1 MSFNYQFPE
10 DRIDVITAVIT
21 GWEGRGQI
29 GRDPGSCSQGN
40 HRLFSD
46 PLVSQDGDVH
56 LSDMVLT
63 RPETGQTWD
72 RCGRN

>member
-21 GWEGRGQI
+21 GWEGKGQV
-29 GRDPGSCSQGN
+29 GRDPRSCSQGN

-46 PLVSQDGDVH
+46 LLVSQDGDVD
-56 LSDMVLT
+56 LSDMVPPG
-63 RPETGQTWD
+63 PETWANLG
-72 RCGRN
+72 

>member
-10 DRIDVITAVIT
+10 DRVGVIATIIT
-21 GWEGRGQI
+21 GWEGRGQV
-29 GRDPGSCSQGN
+29 GRSPCSCSQGN
-40 HRLFSD
+40 HRLLPD

-63 RPETGQTWD
+63 GPEPGQAWD
-72 RCGRN
+72 RGGRH